1 MPTPVIPI
9 APTLLNRVLSSMH
22 VTTLLCSRQKH
33 ERGYR
38 MERRVIRDWNFIY
51 VIRGRPVWIIEDV
64 EYPLEPQELILVP
77 PGIPHHATC
86 RTQTVTL
93 GSLHVLATMPNGQD
107 VFQLLGP
114 PHRQT
119 MIAGS
124 RFDHYFRAF
133 MDEFDRPPDERT
145 QMFPGWAH
153 LITREL
159 FRDNAA
165 RGLLRPRPADPVV
178 VEVLELMIEQ
188 LEKPLT
194 LDSLA
199 GHAGY
204 SPQHLNRVFQRVL
217 GTTPMKF
224 LAAARLDRAAE
235 LLLSH
240 HGLTVTEVAKRV
252 GHLDPAYFTRQFHQ
266 RFALTPSEYR
276 AASGSES
283 PSPSSFLP
291 PTKQ

>member
-1 MPTPVIPI
+1 MPNPAVPI
-9 APTLLNRVLSSMH
+9 APSFLNRVLSNMR

-33 ERGYR
+33 EHGYS
-38 MERRVIRDWNFIY
+38 MNRRIIRDWNFIY
-51 VIRGRPVWIIEDV
+51 VIRGKPVWIIEDV

-93 GSLHVLATMPNGQD
+93 GSLHVLAVMPNGQD

-124 RFDHYFRAF
+124 RFYLYFRAF
-133 MDEFDRPPDERT
+133 MDEFDRPSDEHKP
-145 QMFPGWAH
+145 MFPGWAH

-165 RGLLRPRPADPVV
+165 RELLQPRPADPMV
-178 VEVLELMIEQ
+178 VEVLALIDGK
-188 LEKPLT
+188 LNTPLT
-194 LDSLA
+194 LDYLA
-199 GHAGY
+199 AHSGY
-204 SPQHLNRVFQRVL
+204 SPQHLNRIFKRVL
-217 GTTPMKF
+217 GTTPMKY
-224 LAAARLDRAAE
+224 LAATRLDRAAE

-240 HGLTVTEVAKRV
+240 HGLSITEVAKRV
-252 GHLDPAYFTRQFHQ
+252 GHLDPTYFTRQFHQ

-276 AASGSES
+276 TAACSES
-283 PSPSSFLP
+283 PSPSSFIA
-291 PTKQ
+291 PTK

>member
-1 MPTPVIPI
+1 MPTPIEPI
-9 APTLLNRVLSSMH
+9 APALLNRVLGSMH
-22 VTTLLCSRQKH
+22 VATLLCSRQKH
-33 ERGYR
+33 EQGYS

-51 VIRGRPVWIIEDV
+51 VIRGRPVWIIEDT

-77 PGIPHHATC
+77 PGVPHHATC

-119 MIAGS
+119 MAVGS
-124 RFDHYFRAF
+124 RFDLYFRGF
-133 MDEFDRPPDERT
+133 MDEFDRPLEIRK

-178 VEVLELMIEQ
+178 VDILALIFEQ

-194 LDSLA
+194 LDFLA
-199 GHAGY
+199 SQAGY

-217 GTTPMKF
+217 GTTPMKY
-224 LAAARLDRAAE
+224 LAATRLDRAAE

-240 HGLTVTEVAKRV
+240 LGLTVSEVAKRV
-252 GHLDPAYFTRQFHQ
+252 GHQDPAYFTRQFHQ

-276 AASGSES
+276 IAAGSES
-283 PSPSSFLP
+283 PSLSSLFPALP
-291 PTKQ
+291 R